1 MQRVI
6 IATLALTWLPGC
18 GGGNSKSQNPTAAG
32 AQTAFADT
40 VAFESAGTP
49 DPQKGLS
56 VLSLP
61 TTLFAVQGAPKR
73 APAAAIA
80 ARPAAPFPGC
90 ATVGADEVVYNHC
103 QWSASAEGTTMSGVV
118 DGRISRDRT
127 THTVTFDLSLT
138 VSGQANG
145 QAVQLALTYKGS
157 LTVSSS
163 TIRGNLDIGFAGQ
176 DGSSSA
182 GVALSFQFD
191 LTYERDPFCI
201 TGGTMTLSERS
212 SADTSSPSTAE
223 VQLTWTGCQQVQICF
238 QDASGSQCE

>member
-6 IATLALTWLPGC
+6 IATLALTWLPAC
-18 GGGNSKSQNPTAAG
+18 GGNSKSQNPTAAS

-40 VAFESAGTP
+40 IAFESAGTP

-73 APAAAIA
+73 APARALA
-80 ARPAAPFPGC
+80 ARPAAPFPSC
-90 ATVGADEVVYNHC
+90 ATVGADEVVYDHC
-103 QWSASAEGTTMSGVV
+103 QWSTSAAGTTMSGVV
-118 DGRISRDRT
+118 DGRISRDPA
-127 THTVTFDLSLT
+127 THTVTFDLSVTL
-138 VSGQANG
+138 SGQASG
-145 QAVQLALTYKGS
+145 QDVQLALTYKGS

-176 DGSSSA
+176 DGASSA
-182 GVALSFQFD
+182 SVTLSFQFD

-201 TGGTMTLSERS
+201 TSGTMTLAERS
-212 SADTSSPSTAE
+212 SADASSTSTTAM
-223 VQLTWTGCQQVQICF
+223 QLTWTACEQVQICY
-238 QDASGSQCE
+238 QGPSGTQCE